1 VYISISRHGSLTTH
15 LIHQRIRIENGR
27 YESAGITDPN
37 VPASL
42 LKYWLRDLANPLI
55 LTEYYEL
62 CIKHSEDINQAIE
75 VIHKLP
81 EVNRRIVLYMAN
93 FLAVS
98 YPCQGRGG
106 KKTNAGA
113 DPPKPCFH
121 LNRNLPPPNQRN
133 WQEWTSITWPWCL
146 HPTFSDVHMIH

>member
-1 VYISISRHGSLTTH
+1 MVVANHPLQ
-15 LIHQRIRIENGR
+15 QRIRIENGR

-62 CIKHSEDINQAIE
+62 CIKHSEDINQAID
-75 VIHKLP
+75 VIQQLP

-98 YPCQGRGG
+98 LFITDPSQGRARRGFYRG
-106 KKTNAGA
+106 DNAGA
-113 DPPKPCFH
+113 DHVNLVFKPTEIYRPRI
-121 LNRNLPPPNQRN
+121 N
-133 WQEWTSITWPWCL
+133 SI
-146 HPTFSDVHMIH
+146 DKNERQ

>member
-1 VYISISRHGSLTTH
+1 MVANYPH
-15 LIHQRIRIENGR
+15 LLHQRIRIENGR

-62 CIKHSEDINQAIE
+62 CIKHSEDIDQAIE

-81 EVNRRIVLYMAN
+81 DVNRRIVLYMAD

-98 YPCQGRGG
+98 YNRPLLGPRGVS
-106 KKTNAGA
+106 KDKRR
-113 DPPKPCFH
+113 C
-121 LNRNLPPPNQRN
+121 
-133 WQEWTSITWPWCL
+133 
-146 HPTFSDVHMIH
+146 